1 MHTFFKTDELILSGC
16 KVRKSIIK
24 AMLMSKEFS
33 VNMSNKL
40 EQESQAKTSSKKLQ
54 FLPTVSLSEFKLV
67 TTEVLINEKQMLSLV
82 RNMINTKFTRDN
94 WKIIYL
100 LRLKTGQE
108 FDVITIREMTLF
120 DSKHCTLG

>member
-1 MHTFFKTDELILSGC
+1 
-16 KVRKSIIK
+16 
-24 AMLMSKEFS
+24 MSKEFS
-33 VNMSNKL
+33 VNMSNKI
-40 EQESQAKTSSKKLQ
+40 EQESQAKTSSNKSQ

-100 LRLKTGQE
+100 LRLKTGE
-108 FDVITIREMTLF
+108 
-120 DSKHCTLG
+120 